1 MLHWPTG
8 LAVPLLPS
16 LAPRATLPLQRN
28 ERGVEL
34 VLALMAL
41 EVVADF
47 LPGHATAAPQRD
59 QQLVGKPIADAIAED
74 ITGAVLAVFPQ
85 RQSGLQMNHLDL
97 VAAIEHRVEQRQPDG
112 LRLAAPGDSAE
123 HAGRS

>member
-1 MLHWPTG
+1 MDCELILPNCELITLSGGPMLHWPTG

-47 LPGHATAAPQRD
+47 LPAHATAAAQRY
-59 QQLVGKPIADAIAED
+59 ATA
-74 ITGAVLAVFPQ
+74 
-85 RQSGLQMNHLDL
+85 R
-97 VAAIEHRVEQRQPDG
+97 R
-112 LRLAAPGDSAE
+112 
-123 HAGRS
+123 